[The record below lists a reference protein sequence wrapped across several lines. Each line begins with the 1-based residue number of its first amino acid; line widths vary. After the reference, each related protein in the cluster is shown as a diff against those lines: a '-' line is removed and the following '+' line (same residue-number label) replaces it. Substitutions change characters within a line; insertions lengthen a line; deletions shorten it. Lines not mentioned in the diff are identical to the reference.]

1 MTALAFRPALA
12 LAMATACVGCSPF
25 QHSTPE
31 AELAV
36 SGRYLLVAG
45 LDVPPVDGV
54 QGCGAQAL
62 ATMIHHVDPSAPSEV
77 VAAELPWH
85 DSGATPVDLLL
96 EARRRGYE
104 ARITRGTID
113 TLGETLRD
121 GRPALI
127 MLDAGVEVR
136 GLFMRWPT
144 VNVMHWA
151 VVSGIADDSSSV
163 LIAARQQRHH
173 VASRKDFERRW
184 SQSDNCM
191 ILVQPRASVTAVSPN
206 STPP

>member
-12 LAMATACVGCSPF
+12 LALVAASVGCSPF

-31 AELAV
+31 AELVA
-36 SGRYLLVAG
+36 SGRYTLITG

-54 QGCGAQAL
+54 QGCGGQAL
-62 ATMIHHVDPSAPSEV
+62 ATIIHHADPSAPADV

-96 EARRRGYE
+96 EARRRGFE
-104 ARITRGTID
+104 ARIARGTID
-113 TLGETLRD
+113 GLSETLRD
-121 GRPALI
+121 GQPALI
-127 MLDAGVEVR
+127 MLDSGVDVR

-151 VVSGIADDSSSV
+151 VVSGIAHDSSSV
-163 LIAARQQRHH
+163 LLAAQRQRHH

-184 SQSDNCM
+184 LESDNCM
-191 ILVQPRASVTAVSPN
+191 IIITSPEAVTTLSPSSEPR
-206 STPP
+206 